1 MGFYPK
7 GCRFKSCLRRS
18 VTKCQESVKH
28 KNIYYSFSTRLV
40 LPYSTAIVLFMTNK
54 QLEAQIN
61 AHSQMMKIA
70 SDYKKGRFTSEE
82 LSAQIISVLAEF
94 RTGLAE

>member
-18 VTKCQESVKH
+18 VVKCQESVKR
-28 KNIYYSFSTRLV
+28 KNIYYSFLARLV

-54 QLEAQIN
+54 QIEAQIN
-61 AHSQMMKIA
+61 VHSQMMNLA
-70 SDYKKGRFTSEE
+70 SQYKKGRITPEE
-82 LSAQIISVLAEF
+82 LSAQIISVLAEY